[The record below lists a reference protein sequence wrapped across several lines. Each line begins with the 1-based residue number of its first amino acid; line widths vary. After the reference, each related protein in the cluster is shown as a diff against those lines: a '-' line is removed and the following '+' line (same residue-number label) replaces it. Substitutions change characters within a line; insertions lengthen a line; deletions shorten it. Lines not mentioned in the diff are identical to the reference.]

1 MQNSVSVACKLLL
14 LWLPCVVANAE
25 VTLQFR
31 ENPVCESSVV
41 RLSDLVE
48 LVGGDQSTIERMW
61 SAPLGP
67 SPRVGAAQ
75 SWYAS
80 DIVQHLQLRGMSAQ
94 NIRWSGDKRTQI
106 QRKQKALV
114 SVGRN
119 MAPAFVNDRLLAAAQ
134 ANVSRALREYISLQT
149 GERTQWQITT
159 SFDPQYTKQLQSRY
173 NILAIGGGSPDIIG
187 KQEFIL
193 ELRGK
198 EQSTRIKVTADI
210 QLPEM
215 VVVASR
221 PLRRDEVI
229 NAEALKLK
237 VLPKEKLSGKNYYTD
252 FSQVVGLQMRRGL
265 STGLPLT
272 DSILGPP
279 VVISRAQ
286 LVTVE
291 CASGGIVVKSSAKAL
306 SAGAVGDLIEVEMPG
321 RVKTTG
327 SVVDSMTVRVSA
339 AATRSYR

>member
-1 MQNSVSVACKLLL
+1 M
-14 LWLPCVVANAE
+14 VANAE
-25 VTLQFR
+25 VTLRFR

-48 LVGGDQSTIERMW
+48 LVGGDETSVQRLW

-67 SPRVGAAQ
+67 SPRIGAAQ

-80 DIVQHLQLRGMSAQ
+80 DIVQHLQLRGISAET
-94 NIRWSGDKRTQI
+94 IRWSGEKRAQI

-114 SVGRN
+114 AVGSK
-119 MAPAFVNDRLLAAAQ
+119 MAPAFVSDRLMAVAQ
-134 ANVSRALREYISLQT
+134 ANVERALQEYISLQT

-159 SFDPQYTKQLQSRY
+159 SFDPQYIKQLQSKH
-173 NILAIGGGSPDIIG
+173 NILAIGGGSPNIIG
-187 KQEFIL
+187 KQESIL
-193 ELRGK
+193 ELRSQEK
-198 EQSTRIKVTADI
+198 PVRIKIAADI

-229 NAEALKLK
+229 TEEALKLK
-237 VLPKEKLSGKNYYTD
+237 VLPKEKLRGQTYYTD
-252 FSQVVGLQMRRGL
+252 FSQVIGQQLRRGL

-272 DSILGPP
+272 DAIIGPP

-321 RVKTTG
+321 KVKAVG

-339 AATRSYR
+339 ASTRS